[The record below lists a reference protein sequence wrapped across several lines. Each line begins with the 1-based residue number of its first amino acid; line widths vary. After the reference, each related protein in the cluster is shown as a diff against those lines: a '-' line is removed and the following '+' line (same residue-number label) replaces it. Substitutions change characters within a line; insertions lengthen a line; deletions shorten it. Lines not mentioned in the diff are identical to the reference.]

1 MLQLHIEAG
10 RRRCLQ
16 PWCALTATKQRSA
29 LGSRLSCMRMC
40 RKTHGCGKVR
50 LMLMF
55 SRKPPS
61 LESRAQHEVRP
72 AHRGKEAAGMA
83 GKTRAARIVAPLA
96 AICHC
101 RRITTRMLL
110 PMSSQEHY
118 IDYKGLKDLIK
129 ACQSETTET
138 TSFSPRTTSLT
149 IQRYSNKKDS
159 AEERFFAKLEQDVSH
174 MGDAWAPLGGIYGAF
189 LIKAFPT
196 SRQPACHSCSL
207 GGNVRWQ
214 LWPLLD
220 A

>member
-1 MLQLHIEAG
+1 
-10 RRRCLQ
+10 
-16 PWCALTATKQRSA
+16 
-29 LGSRLSCMRMC
+29 
-40 RKTHGCGKVR
+40 
-50 LMLMF
+50 
-55 SRKPPS
+55 
-61 LESRAQHEVRP
+61 
-72 AHRGKEAAGMA
+72 MA
-83 GKTRAARIVAPLA
+83 GKTRAARIVALLA

-101 RRITTRMLL
+101 RRITTRMML

-149 IQRYSNKKDS
+149 IQRYNNKKDS